1 MRLLPEA
8 LCLRITAFLIC
19 LDKTMSRGKELY
31 MSEDSKKETAEQVSV
46 PDFSELWKNLY
57 FNNEAIWAEAFK
69 NYLSTKSFV
78 NMMDTTLD
86 QHLTLEKMTRQNL
99 EKFFET
105 TPVPSKQDVAR
116 VGELVISL
124 EEKID
129 TIEFQ
134 LLNNFQSMADSLI
147 KMADYQEDI
156 KKQLAAMGKELKT
169 MGSRLDKLEKNQLS
183 EPTKAPDKKKTTKKD
198 VPTEK

>member
-1 MRLLPEA
+1 
-8 LCLRITAFLIC
+8 
-19 LDKTMSRGKELY
+19 

-69 NYLSTKSFV
+69 DYLSTKSFV
-78 NMMDTTLD
+78 NMMDTRLD
-86 QHLTLEKMTRQNL
+86 KHLTLEKLTRQNL

-183 EPTKAPDKKKTTKKD
+183 EPTKAPARKKTTKKD
-198 VPTEK
+198 TPAE

>member
-1 MRLLPEA
+1 
-8 LCLRITAFLIC
+8 
-19 LDKTMSRGKELY
+19 

-69 NYLSTKSFV
+69 DYLSTKSFV
-78 NMMDTTLD
+78 NMMDTSLD
-86 QHLTLEKMTRQNL
+86 KHLTLEKLTRQNL

-183 EPTKAPDKKKTTKKD
+183 EPTKAPARKKTTKKD
-198 VPTEK
+198 TPAE

>member
-8 LCLRITAFLIC
+8 LCLRITAFLMC

-99 EKFFET
+99 AKFFET

-134 LLNNFQSMADSLI
+134 LLNNFQSMANSLI

-183 EPTKAPDKKKTTKKD
+183 EPTKAPGKKKTTKKD

>member
-1 MRLLPEA
+1 
-8 LCLRITAFLIC
+8 
-19 LDKTMSRGKELY
+19 

-183 EPTKAPDKKKTTKKD
+183 EPTKAPARKKTTKKD
-198 VPTEK
+198 TPAE

>member
-1 MRLLPEA
+1 
-8 LCLRITAFLIC
+8 
-19 LDKTMSRGKELY
+19 

-46 PDFSELWKNLY
+46 PDFSELWKELY
-57 FNNEAIWAEAFK
+57 FKNEAIWAEAFK

-105 TPVPSKQDVAR
+105 TLVPSKQDVAR

-134 LLNNFQSMADSLI
+134 LLNNFQSMANSLI

-156 KKQLAAMGKELKT
+156 KKQLASLEKELKT
-169 MGSRLDKLEKNQLS
+169 LGKRLDKLEKKLVS
-183 EPTKAPDKKKTTKKD
+183 EPVKAPPDKKKTTKKD